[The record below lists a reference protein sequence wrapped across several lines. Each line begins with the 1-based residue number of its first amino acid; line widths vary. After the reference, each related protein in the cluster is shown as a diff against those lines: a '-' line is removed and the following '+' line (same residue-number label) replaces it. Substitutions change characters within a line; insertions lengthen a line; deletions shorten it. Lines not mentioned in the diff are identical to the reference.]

1 MFVVSS
7 VTWLGNFLK
16 FLATKFSYKSSPNN
30 WWLFGLFWNYHFCS
44 KNCCGYFLG
53 NPRKNG
59 LLFISTS
66 DHTGGKHLPSEGE
79 DTQVCSKQ
87 NISTFLAR
95 LALLVV
101 VNSLRRIFEFCP
113 SAPLAISTTAS
124 TMSTTTTTT
133 TTTTTFGLARLGLQ
147 AWSSPLNFDQKF
159 TN

>member
-1 MFVVSS
+1 MAYFEIITFAVKTVVD
-7 VTWLGNFLK
+7 TFWATLG
-16 FLATKFSYKSSPNN
+16 
-30 WWLFGLFWNYHFCS
+30 
-44 KNCCGYFLG
+44 
-53 NPRKNG
+53 KNG

-87 NISTFLAR
+87 NIFDIPR
-95 LALLVV
+95 LLVV

>member
-87 NISTFLAR
+87 NIFDSPR
-95 LALLVV
+95 LLVV